1 MPEELGD
8 LVQLVRLDL
17 SGLPYLHDWL
27 RDPAARRRHK
37 LGPSRDSSRVTLQV
51 SHTARCPGGIFAE
64 FKLPQ
69 SSSGSARFSCPR
81 FAVLVHG
88 FLLPADGSGVFGL
101 RRGSPDPRHHVWS
114 GERQPAAPN
123 YPSYREMGCL
133 EYHKSGRFKSRPCS
147 KITSARMLLLLCSA
161 GGGPVPVP
169 SLRWAQVGG
178 GGPGARALPDHRG
191 GVRPRL
197 HANAGARLVVWMAA
211 SCAREA

>member
-1 MPEELGD
+1 MPPVLPGLDIAVRPFFTACITLAQELLLAGHFWGPGSLPEELGD

-51 SHTARCPGGIFAE
+51 CHTARCLGGIFAE

-88 FLLPADGSGVFGL
+88 CLLPADGSGVFGL

-114 GERQPAAPN
+114 GARQPAAPN
-123 YPSYREMGCL
+123 YPSYREMGYL
-133 EYHKSGRFKSRPCS
+133 ECH
-147 KITSARMLLLLCSA
+147 
-161 GGGPVPVP
+161 
-169 SLRWAQVGG
+169 
-178 GGPGARALPDHRG
+178 
-191 GVRPRL
+191 
-197 HANAGARLVVWMAA
+197 
-211 SCAREA
+211 